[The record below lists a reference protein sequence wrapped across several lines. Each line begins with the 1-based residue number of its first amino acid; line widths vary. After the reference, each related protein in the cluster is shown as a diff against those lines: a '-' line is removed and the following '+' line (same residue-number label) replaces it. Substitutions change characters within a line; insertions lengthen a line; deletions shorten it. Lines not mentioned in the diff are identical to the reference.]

1 MKSSRFRISVVT
13 GLTAIGALAM
23 TACSPALENP
33 SDLKVDTA
41 TEFSAPSS
49 EATAASSA
57 TTAENAAGSTTT
69 AGADVVEVGAPSFI
83 DCVAAP
89 VQTPATVSLNCAD
102 DSDSLVAI
110 VWEEWGAEEAT
121 GTGTRETMDETGE
134 VTTVESTE
142 IVLAAPFQGPQGLVF
157 TEITVDGAV
166 VTP

>member
-13 GLTAIGALAM
+13 GLTALGALAV

-41 TEFSAPSS
+41 TEFSAAPS
-49 EATAASSA
+49 EAAA
-57 TTAENAAGSTTT
+57 TTT
-69 AGADVVEVGAPSFI
+69 ATTGEPGTAATDADVVEAGAPSFI

-89 VQTPATVSLNCAD
+89 VQTPDTVSLNCAD
-102 DSDSLVAI
+102 NSDSLMDI
-110 VWEEWGAEEAT
+110 EWDQWGADEAT
-121 GTGTRETMDETGE
+121 GTGTRETVDETGE
-134 VTTVESTE
+134 VTTVEATE
-142 IVLAAPFQGPQGLVF
+142 IVLATPFEGPQGLVF

>member
-13 GLTAIGALAM
+13 GLTALGALAI

-41 TEFSAPSS
+41 TEFSASPS
-49 EATAASSA
+49 EAAATSTATTGEPGAEGTAA
-57 TTAENAAGSTTT
+57 TD
-69 AGADVVEVGAPSFI
+69 ADVVEAGAPSFI

-89 VQTPATVSLNCAD
+89 VQTPDTVSLNCAD
-102 DSDSLVAI
+102 NSDSLMGI
-110 VWEEWGAEEAT
+110 EWDQWDTDEAT
-121 GTGTRETMDETGE
+121 GTGTRETVDETGE
-134 VTTVESTE
+134 TTTVEATE
-142 IVLAAPFQGPQGLVF
+142 IVLAAPFEGPQGLVF